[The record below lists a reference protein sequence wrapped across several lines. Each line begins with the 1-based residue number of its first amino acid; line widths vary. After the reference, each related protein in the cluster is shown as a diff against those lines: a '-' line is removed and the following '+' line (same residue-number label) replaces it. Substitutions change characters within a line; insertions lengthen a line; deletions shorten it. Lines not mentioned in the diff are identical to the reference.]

1 MKNIIILSVLMLA
14 VLLDVVQ
21 GIFLGPVAIGLGL
34 GALLVKKGFIGGA
47 LIAGRRSRRSSR
59 GLSYGGYSRRNHYSS
74 NSHNR
79 YTRQPNYY
87 YSSSRSN
94 SYHRGKRSIPEFSTE
109 ELHRIRREVD
119 TFDFD
124 NWVLDMS
131 SKDQDD
137 CSKKLICELS
147 AKNSQSRTTDNE
159 KDIAKIFSKAL
170 DINSGEVEFNLAAEI
185 GLKKGSKR
193 CQQLYKRCDTSL
205 EDMMQM
211 IEVEMESMRE
221 VELQLQGLTQSE
233 IEKQIENEKEELNK
247 KIEEA
252 GIDQERLWS

>member
-1 MKNIIILSVLMLA
+1 MKNIIILSVLVLA

-21 GIFLGPVAIGLGL
+21 SIFLGPVAVGLGL
-34 GALLVKKGFIGGA
+34 GALLVAKGFIGGA
-47 LIAGRRSRRSSR
+47 LIAGRRSRSSYR
-59 GLSYGGYSRRNHYSS
+59 RRRYSGYNRRNHYSF

-79 YTRQPNYY
+79 YTRQPSYY

-94 SYHRGKRSIPEFSTE
+94 NYHRGKRSIPEFSTE
-109 ELHRIRREVD
+109 ELHTIRREVD

-147 AKNSQSRTTDNE
+147 AKNTHFRTTDNE
-159 KDIAKIFSKAL
+159 KEIAKMFSKAL

-185 GLKKGSKR
+185 GSKKGNKR

-205 EDMMQM
+205 EDMMEM
-211 IEVEMESMRE
+211 IGVEMESMRE
-221 VELQLQGLTQSE
+221 VELQLQGLTESE
-233 IEKQIENEKEELNK
+233 IEKQIANEKEELNK

-252 GIDQERLWS
+252 GINQERLWS